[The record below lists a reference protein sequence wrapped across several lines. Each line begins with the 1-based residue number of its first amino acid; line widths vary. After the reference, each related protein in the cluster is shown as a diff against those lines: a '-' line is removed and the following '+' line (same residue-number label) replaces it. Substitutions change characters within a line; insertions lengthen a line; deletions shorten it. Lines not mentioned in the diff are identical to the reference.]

1 MNSAAI
7 TFSLVNMS
15 VDRRSSRRSS
25 ELSNKNVAVTSVL
38 DKQHALA
45 VIEENATLD
54 DKTLGALGYKQ
65 EFKRFV
71 DTPSDFVWT
80 ISLSFGV

>member
-1 MNSAAI
+1 MAVTS
-7 TFSLVNMS
+7 SLTDMS
-15 VDRRSSRRSS
+15 NDRRSSRRSS
-25 ELSNKNVAVTSVL
+25 EIVNSKALAVTSVL
-38 DKQHALA
+38 DNQHQLA

-71 DTPSDFVWT
+71 
-80 ISLSFGV
+80 IA